1 MQGECDPLDGTA
13 GTAEGG
19 MIVRLIDADALKV
32 SYIVPS
38 TTTTTTTNSL
48 CRLYVSIEDINS
60 APTIEAEP
68 VRHGR
73 IIKPKRW
80 GEWSRCSLCDG
91 TVPIVYNYCPRC
103 GAKMD
108 GGENA

>member
-1 MQGECDPLDGTA
+1 M
-13 GTAEGG
+13 
-19 MIVRLIDADALKV
+19 RLIDADALRERLLETKATQE
-32 SYIVPS
+32 IRHNGIGLMA
-38 TTTTTTTNSL
+38 TTDAL
-48 CRLYVSIEDINS
+48 IEVETS
-60 APTIEAEP
+60 PTIDAEP

-108 GGENA
+108 GGDGNG